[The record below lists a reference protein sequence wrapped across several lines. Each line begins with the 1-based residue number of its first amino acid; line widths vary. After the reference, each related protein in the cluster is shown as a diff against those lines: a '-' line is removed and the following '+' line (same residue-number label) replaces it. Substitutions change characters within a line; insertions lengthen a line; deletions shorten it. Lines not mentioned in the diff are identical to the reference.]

1 MSAILLVAFG
11 GGGGSDAS
19 ESVPPATG
27 VDPTAAADEGFTIFS
42 ISFWMAVRF
51 VRI

>member
-1 MSAILLVAFG
+1 
-11 GGGGSDAS
+11 
-19 ESVPPATG
+19 